1 MKNKIVFFATFL
13 FFLFSFIACNNA
25 DMKFQSVNEMVSHAT
40 DNVSSISIG
49 DFHEKFVNA
58 EHITIVDVREP
69 EEFVI
74 SSIPGAINV
83 PRGVLEFS
91 IGNKVQNRHEPVY
104 VYCDNAQRSAL
115 AVYDMAKL
123 KFSNAI
129 LIESGFDVWQEKYPD
144 DVQLESTDSEEG
156 EEIAAPSSGGGCGG

>member
-1 MKNKIVFFATFL
+1 MKNKIVFSVAFL
-13 FFLFSFIACNNA
+13 FFLLSFFACNNA
-25 DMKFQSVNEMVSHAT
+25 DTKFQSVNEMVSHAT
-40 DNVSSISIG
+40 DNVSSISIS

-69 EEFVI
+69 EEFAV

-91 IGNKVQNRHEPVY
+91 IGNKVQNRHEAVY

-129 LIESGFDVWQEKYPD
+129 LIESGFDVWQEKYPND
-144 DVQLESTDSEEG
+144 IQLESADSEES
-156 EEIAAPSSGGGCGG
+156 EEAPPPSGGGCGG